1 MKSMVGEGAGLATGF
16 CLSPRLESRHV
27 KDKRGSNLGANDGLA
42 RRSSF
47 LFSPQPKGLVP
58 LIGAAPDLWP
68 PAASGSHS
76 FGSAGKAAAS

>member
-47 LFSPQPKGLVP
+47 LFSPQPNGLVP
-58 LIGAAPDLWP
+58 LIGAAPDLWL
-68 PAASGSHS
+68 ALFRLCWQGSRQL
-76 FGSAGKAAAS
+76 AIV